1 MFRKFLRLSL
11 ISILSLSATARAG
24 DCFVQGVVT
33 DPGGGP
39 VKNAEIRVE
48 PRNGGKLL
56 AATRT
61 DAIGRYTIAHLPPGT
76 YRVTLLV
83 EGAVFA
89 SINNIPAKVNEPTEL
104 NFKLRATS
112 ASQKTSG
119 AAQTKHLVWVPAK
132 SRSRTDGRWI
142 EVDNE
147 SAPAAGAVNSATAGG
162 KQLQQ
167 LPNPGVGPSQ
177 DQWAR
182 NWISSTH

>member
-1 MFRKFLRLSL
+1 MFGKFLRLSL
-11 ISILSLSATARAG
+11 IAILSLSASARAG

-39 VKNAEIRVE
+39 VTNAEIRVE

-61 DAIGRYTIAHLPPGT
+61 DAIGRYTLAHLSPGM

-83 EGAVFA
+83 EGAMFA
-89 SINNIPAKVNEPTEL
+89 SINNTPAKVNEPTEL
-104 NFKLRATS
+104 NFKLRAAS
-112 ASQKTSG
+112 ASQKTG
-119 AAQTKHLVWVPAK
+119 RATQTKHLVWVPAQ
-132 SRSRTDGRWI
+132 SGSRTDGRWI
-142 EVDNE
+142 EADNKRA
-147 SAPAAGAVNSATAGG
+147 APAGAVNSATASG